1 MIKKWK
7 EIKQWEYWPSW
18 CFYLPL
24 LPFFVSELIKKG
36 HPYTFY
42 LHVNPSLPLSGHGNE
57 SKYRTLELLP
67 SKYIPK
73 SKLFRLD
80 ANLTDW
86 LNHGFT
92 YPLIIK
98 PDKGYRGLGV
108 FKINSQEHL
117 IEVYQKELK
126 VLREKAPQLEYIFQ
140 EFLQTNE
147 EFAVFTIKNVKTG
160 QFFISS
166 LTQKEFM
173 DIKGDGHSTLKE
185 LIWNHPRAKFYSTLY
200 QKANLNLE
208 LILGHNETLRLS
220 DIGNHSKGTR
230 FLNINSKIQPELN
243 RTFNNLAKGINGF
256 NYGRFDIKANS
267 LEDLIAG
274 QFKIIELNGI
284 IAEPVHIYDAT
295 TMTYPNAIKS
305 LKWHWKQLSDIAI
318 IESQKREKI
327 SWRTYLKDIKQI
339 QRNKTLLESSL

>member
-73 SKLFRLD
+73 SKLLRLD

-86 LNHGFT
+86 LNHGFS

-126 VLREKAPQLEYIFQ
+126 ALREKAPQLEYIFQ

-173 DIKGDGHSTLKE
+173 EIKGDGHSTLKE

-200 QKANLNLE
+200 QKANLNLDV
-208 LILGHNETLRLS
+208 ILEHNETLRLS

-230 FLNINSKIQPELN
+230 FLNINSKIKP
-243 RTFNNLAKGINGF
+243 
-256 NYGRFDIKANS
+256 
-267 LEDLIAG
+267 
-274 QFKIIELNGI
+274 ELNGI

-295 TMTYPNAIKS
+295 TMTYSRAIKS